1 VTRSVRFEPPPYP
14 YHRLRDMEKLAR
26 AHDGGMVDCSVGT
39 PCDPP
44 APFVLE
50 AMASSGTERGYPES
64 AGSLVLRDA
73 AAGWIERRFGV
84 SLGPDAIG
92 ACVGTKEF
100 VASVCQ
106 YLRLR
111 DPDHDT
117 VLYPAVAYPT
127 YAMGALLAGCRA
139 VPVPAATPE
148 GSGLAL
154 DVLDP
159 ADAERAL
166 ALWVNTPSNPTGGL
180 SDLAQAAAWGRARQV
195 PVLSDECYC
204 EYTWSGRPR
213 SILEHGLE
221 GVLAVHSLS
230 KRSNLAGVRAG
241 FYAGDP
247 ELVTYLTDL
256 RRHAGLMVPGPVQA
270 GAAAALGDDAHVGE
284 QRARYLDRLR
294 FLVGAL
300 TSAGY
305 PARLPEG
312 SFYLWVAAPEGVG
325 DGWAVT
331 EELART
337 GGLLVSPGEF
347 YGPDGANFVRVAA
360 VQPMERLELFAQ
372 RIGAR

>member
-1 VTRSVRFEPPPYP
+1 
-14 YHRLRDMEKLAR
+14 
-26 AHDGGMVDCSVGT
+26 
-39 PCDPP
+39 
-44 APFVLE
+44 VLE

-64 AGSLVLRDA
+64 AGSLVLRAA

-84 SLGPDAIG
+84 SVGPDAIG

-106 YLRLR
+106 YLSLR

-117 VLYPAVAYPT
+117 VLYPALAYPT

-154 DVLDP
+154 DLVDP
-159 ADAERAL
+159 ADADRAL

-180 SDLAQAAAWGRARQV
+180 SDLAQAAAWGRARRV
-195 PVLSDECYC
+195 PVLSDECYG

-213 SILEHGLE
+213 SILEHGLD

-270 GAAAALGDDAHVGE
+270 GAAAALGDDAHVDE
-284 QRARYLDRLR
+284 QRARYLERLR

-312 SFYLWVAAPEGVG
+312 SFYLWVAAPAGVG
-325 DGWAVT
+325 DGWALT

-360 VQPMERLELFAQ
+360 VQPMERLELFAE